1 MGGDLLR
8 ESAEEGVGLAE
19 EEEGDKVRVEDRL
32 DEVDDLGI
40 RRCQYW
46 HGVEEKLD
54 SHLLREEASPRQPAR
69 EPRRDL
75 WGASST

>member
-40 RRCQYW
+40 RRC
-46 HGVEEKLD
+46 
-54 SHLLREEASPRQPAR
+54 
-69 EPRRDL
+69 
-75 WGASST
+75 